1 MTMNRD
7 TLDRVIAMIND
18 KGGVGKTTLS
28 TNVAGQLAA
37 ANQRVLLIDANRQ
50 ANCAEDLG
58 YRGREGVD
66 DQGSGLLMAL
76 MGRAPLQPARD
87 IRPNLDVVPG
97 GTELADLTPVLTSRM
112 QVAGRE
118 AFLALAEALSPIA
131 EDYDVIIVDSPPE
144 NVVVEDLVLA
154 TARWAIMPTRS
165 DRAGLIGMQLTADRF
180 VRAREVN
187 PTLELLGVVLFG
199 TLSAGTQI
207 RQRVRDQVAAAFG
220 ADPMLDTAIRS
231 SEKLAQEA
239 RERGLLA
246 HELQAAALRGVSTD
260 TALGVAQDY
269 YALTEEILTLLAAAE
284 QTDEQPSDTSDQHQ
298 HATTGEYS
306 A

>member
-1 MTMNRD
+1 
-7 TLDRVIAMIND
+7 MIND

-37 ANQRVLLIDANRQ
+37 AHQHVLLIDANRQ

-66 DQGSGLLMAL
+66 DQGRGLLMAL
-76 MGRAPLQPARD
+76 MGRESLQPARD

-97 GTELADLTPVLTSRM
+97 GTALADLTPVLTSRL
-112 QVAGRE
+112 QVDGHS
-118 AFLALAEALSPIA
+118 AFLALAEALAPIA
-131 EDYDVIIVDSPPE
+131 DDYDVIIIDSPPE

-154 TARWAIMPTRS
+154 TTRWAIMPTKS
-165 DRAGLIGMQLTADRF
+165 DRAGLIGMQLTAERF

-199 TLSAGTQI
+199 TLSSGTRI

-220 ADPMLDTAIRS
+220 GQPMLDTAIRS

-246 HELQAAALRGVSTD
+246 HELQTAALAGVSSETARGVAS
-260 TALGVAQDY
+260 DY
-269 YALTEEILTLLAAAE
+269 YALTEEILTLLGAAE
-284 QTDEQPSDTSDQHQ
+284 QDGDDGSAQHEQV
-298 HATTGEYS
+298 TTGEYG